1 MADVRFWDTSALIQV
16 FDSRERDHRRARG
29 LWSGPRSRRVEHA
42 TSILVAIESARK
54 FYRNAPG
61 EVGQLMDA
69 LRAMYLVPL
78 DGIVLPIAFEL
89 AKRSKVTG
97 ADTAIVSCA
106 LAIRRATSR
115 EVELV
120 TADGEQAGLASSEGL
135 RTILLG

>member
-1 MADVRFWDTSALIQV
+1 MADVRYWDTSALLKV
-16 FDSRERDHRRARG
+16 FDARERDHRRARG

-42 TSILVAIESARK
+42 TSTLVAIESVRK
-54 FYRNAPG
+54 FYRNAPA

-78 DGIVLPIAFEL
+78 DAIVLPIAYEL
-89 AKRSKVTG
+89 AKRSKATG

-106 LAIRRATSR
+106 LAIRRSTGR

-120 TADGEQAGLASSEGL
+120 TADGEQGTLASSEGL